1 MKNKLTLIKRSTPMC
16 PDCNKMQFIL
26 DMENIEYDVIDITVD
41 TDAVEKYDLT
51 SVPVM
56 LINDDVSE
64 IKLIGVQPIEVVKEL
79 LEDEL

>member
-1 MKNKLTLIKRSTPMC
+1 
-16 PDCNKMQFIL
+16 MQFIL
-26 DMENIEYDVIDITVD
+26 DMENIEYDLIDIAVD
-41 TDAVEKYDLT
+41 TDAVEKYDLS

-79 LEDEL
+79 LED